1 MNFFRNRLYY
11 ILAAVLIVLS
21 FNACQRFEGAVTVP
35 SYIYIGGI
43 DVVRQAQYAPS
54 SEDGFYSSNID
65 VVELFAYFEGDATE
79 TRLGAFELP
88 CTVPVLREGKMK
100 YLTVNAAV
108 KQGGISGVHI
118 AYPFYQPIRL
128 ENVELK
134 ANDTTFLGT
143 YDSAAH
149 DYMLH
154 AHYYPKGSRLKVL
167 AECYFE
173 PTSFST
179 CFDSNVVWVANDPA
193 GACTGQGYGRIH
205 LNDTTPLLNF
215 GFADSN
221 EFNPANSRILYME
234 MDFKIDMPLWI
245 HMLGFLTGST
255 GTVTSKSVQALNPTT
270 QWKKIYINLG
280 RTWSQFNYNTP
291 ISVYFQA
298 VNEKGINGDLL
309 IDNIKV
315 LTTE

>member
-1 MNFFRNRLYY
+1 MTFFKNRTQLF
-11 ILAAVLIVLS
+11 LAAALTMLS
-21 FNACQRFEGAVTVP
+21 LNACKRFEGSVTVP
-35 SYIYIGGI
+35 SYIYIGSI
-43 DVVRQAQYAPS
+43 DVVRQQQYAPS
-54 SEDGFYSSNID
+54 SEDGFYTSNID
-65 VVELFAYFEGDATE
+65 VVELFAYFEGDNAE

-100 YLTVNAAV
+100 YLTINPAV
-108 KQGGISGVHI
+108 KQGGISGTHI
-118 AYPFYQPIRL
+118 SYPFYQPIQL
-128 ENVELK
+128 ENVELT
-134 ANDTTFLGT
+134 ATDTTFLGT

-149 DYMLH
+149 DYLLH
-154 AHYYPKGSRLKVL
+154 AHYYPKGNRLRVL

-179 CFDSNVVWVANDPA
+179 CFDSNVVWVSDDPA

-205 LNDTTPLLNF
+205 LDDTVPILNF

-221 EFNPANSRILYME
+221 EFNPANSRILYLE

-245 HMLGFLTGST
+245 HMLGFLTGSS
-255 GTVTSKSVQALNPTT
+255 GTITSMPVQALNPTN

-280 RTWSQFNYNTP
+280 RTWSQFNYNVP
-291 ISVYFQA
+291 LSIYFQA
-298 VNEKGINGDLL
+298 VNEKNINGDLL